1 MRAIIVTAVVLK
13 YWKIKKKYQDFPG
26 EPVVE
31 TSSSNAEGE
40 GLIPGWGARIPH
52 ASWSKKP
59 TT

>member
-31 TSSSNAEGE
+31 TSSSSAEGE
-40 GLIPGWGARIPH
+40 GLIPGW
-52 ASWSKKP
+52 
-59 TT
+59 

>member
-31 TSSSNAEGE
+31 TSSSSAEGE
-40 GLIPGWGARIPH
+40 GLILGQRTEIPD
-52 ASWSKKP
+52 AV
-59 TT
+59 